1 MKNHNSKLAK
11 NLRDENFVFKHSLLL
26 TGTPIQNN
34 MEELWTLLHFI
45 NPDGFDSLED
55 FMEKYGD
62 IKSKECVDEL
72 HETIRPYILRRL
84 KEDVEK
90 SVPPKEETL
99 IEVELTTLQKQY
111 YRALYEK
118 NLKFLHKGKKKHIDG
133 PSINNVA
140 MQLRKCCNHPF
151 LLNGVESE
159 VRNAQPNAKTVDLL
173 VNASGKLVL
182 LDKLLPRL
190 KDEGHRVLLFSQ
202 FKIMLDIIE
211 DYLHLR
217 SIKCE
222 RIDGSITGLKRQ
234 AAIDRFQ
241 LKKGA
246 DSGKDPPLVMLLS
259 TRAGGVGINLTAADT
274 CVSSLSCLILMLPLF
289 YTFLKLFLHL
299 N

>member
-1 MKNHNSKLAK
+1 M
-11 NLRDENFVFKHSLLL
+11 
-26 TGTPIQNN
+26 Q
-34 MEELWTLLHFI
+34 ELWTLLNFI
-45 NPDGFDSLED
+45 DPDDFDDLDD
-55 FMEKYGD
+55 FMDTYGD
-62 IKSKECVDEL
+62 IKSKERVDQL

-99 IEVELTTLQKQY
+99 IEVELTVLQKQY

-118 NLKFLHKGKKKHIDG
+118 NLKFLHRNKKSALDG
-133 PSINNVA
+133 PSLNNLA

-151 LLNGVESE
+151 LLTGVETE
-159 VRNAQPNAKTVDLL
+159 VRAQDPDADVVESL
-173 VNASGKLVL
+173 VNASGKFVL

-190 KDEGHRVLLFSQ
+190 KADGHRILLFSQ

-217 SIKCE
+217 EFKCE

-241 LKKGA
+241 AKEGA
-246 DSGKDPPLVMLLS
+246 SNGREEPFIMLLS

-274 CVSSLSCLILMLPLF
+274 CVSGL
-289 YTFLKLFLHL
+289 
-299 N
+299 